1 MQGTLVQLPPLLQLL
16 RKMGISKQIGW
27 GNDEKL
33 LYEIYNKFE
42 YANELAYK
50 WTQGNFHQQGTK
62 LNYFNTRVEWDNT
75 ETDPAV
81 DVSAEMLNYF
91 RQIKM
96 VALNAAGEEVHTF
109 ATWNSPTVT
118 GATDGSLGQVT
129 SKLPKLYVKIEYD
142 VNGYI
147 TAYTLRSTPA
157 IGFTLHECFWDYD
170 LMDGTKGRDYIYVGS
185 YEGYISGGKLHSRS
199 GVVSTGSQIMS
210 AFRTAAQATFT
221 DGNGHQL
228 DFYTQELIQLL
239 FYAYYGTRDS
249 QTALPGYTERAV
261 YNGADFRKNG
271 RTDILTTVNG
281 YVNAQTGV
289 GELDADLAAGWQADG
304 RGTAI
309 ANRFL
314 FIENIFGA
322 KWKFLDGCSFD
333 GRVGAKKTAWV
344 HPDPR
349 KFTSV
354 DADVLT
360 NYIDLNIDV
369 LTAVT
374 TSWIGGVGRGFIP
387 LAALGADSEKYYC
400 DFFYSYLSDAANRNY
415 LRSVLAG
422 GSMYDGTDAGLAARL
437 SVNSLAISSASRGS
451 LLMYKPNL

>member
-1 MQGTLVQLPPLLQLL
+1 MESIAHSVAKSISDRLASLLN
-16 RKMGISKQIGW
+16 S
-27 GNDEKL
+27 
-33 LYEIYNKFE
+33 
-42 YANELAYK
+42 
-50 WTQGNFHQQGTK
+50 
-62 LNYFNTRVEWDNT
+62 FNTRVFWDNT
-75 ETDPAV
+75 ETDPVV
-81 DVSAEMLNYF
+81 DKDTEMLNYF
-91 RQIKM
+91 KQIKK
-96 VALNAAGEEVHTF
+96 VGLNSAGEEIHTF
-109 ATWNSPTVT
+109 ATWDSPITT
-118 GATDGSLGQVT
+118 GATDGSLGQVMG
-129 SKLPKLYVKIEYD
+129 KFPKLYVKFEYD

-157 IGFTLHECFWDYD
+157 TGFQLHECFWDYD
-170 LMDGTKGRDYIYVGS
+170 LMDGSKGRDEVYIGS
-185 YEGYISGGKLHSRS
+185 YEGYSVGGKLTSIS
-199 GVVSTGSQIMS
+199 GVVSTGSLTMVQ
-210 AFRTAAQATFT
+210 FRDLAKATFT
-221 DGNGHQL
+221 DWNGHQL

-239 FYAYYGTRDS
+239 FYSYYGNRDS
-249 QTALPGYTERAV
+249 QTVLPGYTERAA
-261 YNGADFRKNG
+261 YNAADFRNNG

-281 YVNAQTGV
+281 YINAQTGA
-289 GELDADLAAGWQADG
+289 GELDADLAAGWQTGG

-349 KFTSV
+349 VFTSV

-369 LTAVT
+369 LTADT

-387 LAALGADSEKYYC
+387 LAALGADSAKYYC
-400 DFFYSYLSDAANRNY
+400 DLFYSYLSDAANRNY

-422 GSMYDGTDAGLAARL
+422 GFLSSGSNAGLAARD
-437 SVNSLAISSASRGS
+437 SYYSLALANSISGSR
-451 LLMYKPNL
+451 LCYKKL